1 MKIYLATKSRL
12 KINAIRK
19 ILKKLEKNG
28 VVENNNRIISIDAS
42 SSVPATP
49 YERETHIGAKNRA
62 HSLFSYHITESDI
75 YSVGIESGL
84 TKRNGILFEECWCC
98 IVDHDGNEY
107 MGYSSGY
114 PIPKNV
120 RIMLDNGTNHIEA
133 LKILEEKLGIPR
145 KDTWGIYTNNAI
157 SRAASI
163 EEAFRN
169 AFLSLIFQ

>member
-28 VVENNNRIISIDAS
+28 VVENNNKIISIDAS

-62 HSLFSYHITESDI
+62 SALLARYGVEGAC
-75 YSVGIESGL
+75 YVGIESGL
-84 TKRNGILFEECWCC
+84 TNRHGVLFEECWCF
-98 IVDHDGNEY
+98 ILDHHGGESI
-107 MGYSSGY
+107 GYSSGY
-114 PIPKNV
+114 PLPRYIRK
-120 RIMLDNGTNHIEA
+120 MLKSGVTHIDV
-133 LKILEEKLGIPR
+133 LRKLEEKFGIAS
-145 KDTWGIYTNNAI
+145 KNTWGVYTNNI
-157 SRAASI
+157 INRAVSI

-169 AFLSLIFQ
+169 AFLSFIFH